1 MVPTFFSSSKIVGG
15 DTKIAEQNTTFQ
27 ESHKTK
33 PVPIVFAI
41 LRDFSHHFEGVLVS
55 LVL

>member
-1 MVPTFFSSSKIVGG
+1 MAPTFFNSKNVGG
-15 DTKIAEQNTTFQ
+15 DTKIVGQNTTFQ

-41 LRDFSHHFEGVLVS
+41 LRDFSHHFEGVLVT
-55 LVL
+55 LEF